1 VTNVTWRDVDNQ
13 STHNDNYTFDNTSSG
28 LNTNKTLYFWVMD
41 NATNISPVGSDSIE
55 VLSDTS
61 VPTITSAM
69 VVNNV
74 SPDLRNATYTNS
86 ATVTIEI
93 NAEDNESGLAGYYI
107 TTDNSTAPTEDNKSS
122 ATSWAGSWITTG
134 FMTDGNSGNFTISDN
149 FSFTFDNVTND
160 NKSVYV
166 YVKNTQDN
174 VSVYTANAFD
184 WIILDNSSPSDNG
197 TPVLTGA
204 VDGTSNTTYTDNL
217 TVTLDNLTS
226 WMSDTPPEGTASSG
240 VYSYFV
246 TDNSSRD
253 KDNITSSSGWTTL
266 DNLTFIIG
274 SQWSSDTADT
284 TLGDTTLLDNK
295 TLYVWARDN
304 ASNVSDNYTAVSIF
318 FDNETPTIS
327 SFSIYDS
334 SDDNTSYT
342 NSDNISFRLR
352 SSDNGS
358 GVSQYFITDNA
369 SYSSNGSVSA
379 PWQTDNASNSGDGGW
394 KALGSPSDNFTGTFQ
409 FDNATNESKTLYVH
423 IVDKAGQLSTV
434 DTQSI
439 VFDNVSPIIRNVVD
453 NGSAGLFGSDNLA
466 DNITLVF
473 TVDDN
478 STTYD
483 NASGLKEFYLSYQA
497 VKSDLTTA
505 ASHTATDDNVSGAS
519 GWTAVNSTNLSGFGS
534 GDNNS
539 RYLKNVEF
547 TVDLS
552 SLNLDNDSVVNFRA
566 WFRDNASNIS
576 DNYSTPNIK
585 LDNSTD

>member
-1 VTNVTWRDVDNQ
+1 M
-13 STHNDNYTFDNTSSG
+13 S
-28 LNTNKTLYFWVMD
+28 D
-41 NATNISPVGSDSIE
+41 NASS
-55 VLSDTS
+55 
-61 VPTITSAM
+61 
-69 VVNNV
+69 
-74 SPDLRNATYTNS
+74 
-86 ATVTIEI
+86 
-93 NAEDNESGLAGYYI
+93 
-107 TTDNSTAPTEDNKSS
+107 ST
-122 ATSWAGSWITTG
+122 
-134 FMTDGNSGNFTISDN
+134 
-149 FSFTFDNVTND
+149 
-160 NKSVYV
+160 
-166 YVKNTQDN
+166 
-174 VSVYTANAFD
+174 
-184 WIILDNSSPSDNG
+184 
-197 TPVLTGA
+197 
-204 VDGTSNTTYTDNL
+204 
-217 TVTLDNLTS
+217 
-226 WMSDTPPEGTASSG
+226 GTAFSG

-246 TDNSSRD
+246 TDSDNTTRN
-253 KDNITSSSGWTTL
+253 KDNITNSSGWTTL
-266 DNLTFIIG
+266 DNLTFTIG

-284 TLGDTTLLDNK
+284 TLGDTTLDNQ
-295 TLYVWARDN
+295 TFYVWSRDN
-304 ASNVSDNYTAVSIF
+304 ASNVSDNPKSVSIF
-318 FDNETPTIS
+318 FDNLTPTIS
-327 SFSIYDS
+327 QFSVFDTTDIS
-334 SDDNTSYT
+334 TSYT
-342 NSDNISFRLR
+342 NSDNVTFRLA
-352 SSDNGS
+352 SYDNGS

-453 NGSAGLFGSDNLA
+453 NGSAGLFGADNLA